1 MREMNKRLM
10 TALSVVLVVL
20 GLTTA
25 YGLPSGA
32 QVTPPPI
39 AVELL
44 TPRSEF
50 TDLVRLRAIY
60 RLEGTGRTQVSR
72 VGDPSRTVVARITVQ
87 PGAQFPWHTHP
98 GPVFVNVAQ
107 GELVYV
113 RAKDCVE
120 RHYPVGT
127 AFIDPGRGN
136 VHTAFN
142 PTADETALLATFF
155 KVPET
160 GPLTIT
166 EGVVPPDDCPIEVG
180 SNH

>member
-1 MREMNKRLM
+1 MKRKLI
-10 TALSVVLVVL
+10 TALSVALLAVF

-25 YGLPSGA
+25 SVLPSGA
-32 QVTPPPI
+32 QEEPPPI

-50 TDLVRLRAIY
+50 TDKVGLKVRYKLD
-60 RLEGTGRTQVSR
+60 GTRRRR
-72 VGDPSRTVVARITVQ
+72 VANVRDASRTVVARITVQ

-113 RAKDCVE
+113 RADDCVE
-120 RHYPVGT
+120 RSYPTGT
-127 AFIDPGRGN
+127 AFVDPGRRS

-142 PTADETALLATFF
+142 PTTGVTVLLATFF

-180 SNH
+180 SHSH